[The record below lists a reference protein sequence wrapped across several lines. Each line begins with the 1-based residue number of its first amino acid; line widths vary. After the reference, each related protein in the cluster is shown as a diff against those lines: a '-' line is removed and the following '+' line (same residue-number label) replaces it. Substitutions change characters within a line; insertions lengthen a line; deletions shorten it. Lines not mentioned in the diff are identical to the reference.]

1 MPKHFDA
8 VRIILVLVAP
18 FAVGCG
24 GGRHIPAGGA
34 SKQSLE
40 TALTAWRE
48 GKPVGTQAGTS
59 PTIQAEDGDWRAG
72 KKLTA
77 FEIVSEEPAP
87 ADAPRRF
94 KVKLTLDGAAPV
106 ETVFFVFG
114 KDPVYV
120 YRDRDYEKHFSAM

>member
-1 MPKHFDA
+1 MPKPFDA
-8 VRIILVLVAP
+8 VCIILVLVAP
-18 FAVGCG
+18 FASGCG
-24 GGRHIPAGGA
+24 GQRHVPAGTA
-34 SKQSLE
+34 SKDSLE
-40 TALTAWRE
+40 KALTAWRD
-48 GKPVGTQAGTS
+48 GKPVGTQAATNL
-59 PTIQAEDGDWRAG
+59 TIQAEDGDWRSG

-77 FEIVSEEPAP
+77 FEILGEEPAA

-114 KDPVYV
+114 NDPIYV